1 MLILRHINAD
11 CKVLLHLRDNF
22 GSKLQRKELASAPA
36 RDMCSYEKDRS
47 VAVYETHVLLRSVV
61 YFISWHASGE
71 ALVHSMHHCASGL
84 RVSTGWK

>member
-47 VAVYETHVLLRSVV
+47 VAEFNLVFVF
-61 YFISWHASGE
+61 YFNF
-71 ALVHSMHHCASGL
+71 VHSSIFSEL
-84 RVSTGWK
+84 IR